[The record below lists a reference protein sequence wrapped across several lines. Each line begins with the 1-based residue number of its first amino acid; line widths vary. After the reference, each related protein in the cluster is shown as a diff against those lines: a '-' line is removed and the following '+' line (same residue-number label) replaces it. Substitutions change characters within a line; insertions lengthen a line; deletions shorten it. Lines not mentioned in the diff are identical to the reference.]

1 MVLADCF
8 GLPLTLQRSET
19 IGLFSPVA
27 GMVSQNC
34 EFAYVASAE

>member
-1 MVLADCF
+1 LTNHFDLAPPMQRPKTVEL
-8 GLPLTLQRSET
+8 LPL
-19 IGLFSPVA
+19 VA